1 MRGKTGNELF
11 GWGDWSGF
19 LSRVGDGRGDFERA
33 VVEFEGSGKWVSD
46 SENVVLVW
54 K

>member
-1 MRGKTGNELF
+1 M
-11 GWGDWSGF
+11 WGDGSGF
-19 LSRVGDGRGDFERA
+19 LSRVGDGSGDFERA
-33 VVEFEGSGKWVSD
+33 VVEFEGSVWGSGKWVSD